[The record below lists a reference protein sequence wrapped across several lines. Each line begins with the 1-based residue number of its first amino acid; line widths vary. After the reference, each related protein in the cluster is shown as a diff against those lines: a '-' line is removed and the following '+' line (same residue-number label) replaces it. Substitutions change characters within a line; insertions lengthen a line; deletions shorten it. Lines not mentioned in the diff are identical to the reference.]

1 MPSRLKLHY
10 LHHLRIYLF
19 VHPSLAGIG
28 SAGSCVDGKVR
39 LDAEITPAVAL
50 GMAGRKPTTQH
61 SAILEPQFWDL
72 SLSASCVSRFSSR
85 PQPSSRLVS
94 AQYILCSYTRVCD
107 FVESVRGSFR
117 PSAAGTAQSDPSVFH
132 HNVTSLDAVEMMPMT
147 LLHCCQTSQTV
158 VFDIF
163 TALGR
168 PSGAMLPVVPVQ
180 HRETAGSVIVA
191 GS

>member
-1 MPSRLKLHY
+1 MDRWIKLARALPNHCATPRDSKNDAFRSTISSPPPCCMPSRLKLHY
-10 LHHLRIYLF
+10 LHLRIYLF

-94 AQYILCSYTRVCD
+94 AQ
-107 FVESVRGSFR
+107 
-117 PSAAGTAQSDPSVFH
+117 
-132 HNVTSLDAVEMMPMT
+132 
-147 LLHCCQTSQTV
+147 
-158 VFDIF
+158 
-163 TALGR
+163 
-168 PSGAMLPVVPVQ
+168 
-180 HRETAGSVIVA
+180 
-191 GS
+191 